1 MMDKKINDLLS
12 FSVFFL
18 INELVGL
25 KFHGELETW
34 NDGFTK
40 GTIQIHSVITE
51 IKTTPI
57 IKKFRFTQKI

>member
-25 KFHGELETW
+25 EF
-34 NDGFTK
+34 D
-40 GTIQIHSVITE
+40 
-51 IKTTPI
+51 
-57 IKKFRFTQKI
+57 